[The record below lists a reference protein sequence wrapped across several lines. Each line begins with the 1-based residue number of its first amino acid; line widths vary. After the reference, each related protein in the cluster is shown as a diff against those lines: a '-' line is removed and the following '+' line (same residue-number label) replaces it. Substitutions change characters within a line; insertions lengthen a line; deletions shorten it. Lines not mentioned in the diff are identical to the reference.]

1 MNRWLARLL
10 AGLVVACGLVPLT
23 AGASW
28 ACSCGAPDQGETQQ
42 WRSIAATAPL
52 IYVAA
57 VTGRSGGEPVEAADG
72 TLSSG
77 GGEVSYRL
85 RVVESLKGSASGT
98 RTATTSDQESSC
110 GVVLDPRRRVLVHD
124 ERLGLC
130 GGFTQERVPER
141 AAIVRSALAGQ
152 SATHVVVRGDW
163 LWRIARTELL
173 AQSGTAR
180 SGTAPS
186 AAAVERAARL
196 LHRANRRV
204 IGPDADRLQVGTR
217 LVVPRLV

>member
-28 ACSCGAPDQGETQQ
+28 ACSCSSPDRSETQQ

-52 IYVAA
+52 IYVAE
-57 VTGRSGGEPVEAADG
+57 VTGRSGGEPVVSADG

-98 RTATTSDQESSC
+98 RTATTSEQGSSC
-110 GVVLDPRRRVLVHD
+110 GVVLDTRRRVLVHD

-141 AAIVRSALAGQ
+141 AAIVRAALAGQ
-152 SATHVVVRGDW
+152 PGTHVVVRGDW
-163 LWRIARTELL
+163 LWRIARAELT
-173 AQSGTAR
+173 AQSV
-180 SGTAPS
+180 TAPS
-186 AAAVERAARL
+186 ATAVERAARL

-204 IGPDADRLQVGTR
+204 IGPDPDRLQVGTR